1 MKTQS
6 AVDRISELPDEIIN
20 LIVRSLP
27 SHEEVARTSI
37 LSRRWLKL
45 WLSNSYPVVEF
56 HGRRFQRF
64 AAATFKRLQAVPLL
78 LDSFTISLHRS
89 TNVGRELYQ
98 LLLSASIGADEYG
111 DRSPLKVVLINDYW
125 IRDFLEGGML
135 LTCGRTKF
143 LHLECFDLSGLHD
156 FKTCLDNLQ
165 ELCLEHVSVSQQ
177 SFPSCLANA
186 RRLEK
191 LSLKSIFGIKTLD
204 VSASNF
210 PSLIYLSFQ
219 SNDSPRDREQLQR
232 LQLSS
237 APLLQTFCFRGDSG
251 SLRVVSA
258 PNVTSFELAPNAKL
272 RRRELDEL
280 ISKFPSLS
288 LLSLDFDERYINR
301 SHTLRELTLKQQ
313 ERRIKFEYE
322 IDAPNLVTLFIR
334 SNELPINV
342 DILNVSSSTCQCVVD
357 CSISEAQKSTDWSL
371 DLRDYL
377 ATLATQFRHLVFNLN
392 FPRKGFSKVLELDS
406 NKVIW
411 QSSPVAVQH
420 FKLGVDFLRLESA
433 FKTADDQTRLFD
445 GILSSINPKTVF
457 VAQPGENRSLSWV
470 SLQLLVLAYRFLLL
484 A

>member
-210 PSLIYLSFQ
+210 PSLIYLSL
-219 SNDSPRDREQLQR
+219 EQLQR

-288 LLSLDFDERYINR
+288 LL
-301 SHTLRELTLKQQ
+301 ELTLKQQ